1 MILEKIFSLFKY
13 FGILSSQ
20 AMELLYIPYYI
31 WKVAIFTL
39 QKELKKETIRK
50 IIRNFQKTSIFAF
63 FASKLSVLK
72 NLPCTLPQTY
82 FEDYLMF
89 FKSKSVENSFQTKDP
104 TWLIVLGSLTLFA
117 TCIFCALD
125 GASLSSSL
133 SLHW

>member
-1 MILEKIFSLFKY
+1 
-13 FGILSSQ
+13 
-20 AMELLYIPYYI
+20 MELLYIPYYI

-39 QKELKKETIRK
+39 QKIIKKTEKIRNRIFSDTKEIIRK
-50 IIRNFQKTSIFAF
+50 NHKKFSKKLLFFAF

-104 TWLIVLGSLTLFA
+104 TWLIVLGSSMLFV

>member
-1 MILEKIFSLFKY
+1 MKKIFSLFKY

-39 QKELKKETIRK
+39 QKRIKKNRK
-50 IIRNFQKTSIFAF
+50 KNKKNHKKFSKKLLFFAF
-63 FASKLSVLK
+63 FDSNSTVLK
-72 NLPCTLPQTY
+72 NLPCTLPQSNL
-82 FEDYLMF
+82 EENLMF

-104 TWLIVLGSLTLFA
+104 TWLIVLGSSMLFV

-133 SLHW
+133 